1 MATLHSALNWSSR
14 LQCNHHCTKHMVTR
28 RLIWAHFCLDKTYQL
43 DCRLLKESQRVS
55 KSLKEFGNHTDSPI
69 FQSSS
74 DTDHW
79 NHEKKQIYLVR
90 TDYRSTAYS
99 RTSYWGITE
108 EPLTEPLTKIK
119 LRTTRNCCAQ
129 ATSKCER
136 LYEVSASRVIAG
148 TSSGTWKW
156 RFDWNNLICLLKL
169 TLKSVSECSAMKS
182 GFQWIEFSR
191 LSQEA

>member
-1 MATLHSALNWSSR
+1 M
-14 LQCNHHCTKHMVTR
+14 
-28 RLIWAHFCLDKTYQL
+28 
-43 DCRLLKESQRVS
+43 
-55 KSLKEFGNHTDSPI
+55 I

-182 GFQWIEFSR
+182 GFSESSSVAWARRHKSISDR
-191 LSQEA
+191 LNFAYTPVGLIGCWSYQQDTAWYSACERP